1 MTNLASGARVGSYE
15 LLSLIGQTHM
25 SEVWRALD
33 WQGNTVA
40 VKTIST
46 RAGEDPQLRARFLR
60 EGVEHKL
67 LDHPGIVPILDF
79 FEHDGNSYLVMRYLS
94 GGSVE
99 DRLEK
104 QSWAPLSI
112 PEALQISACIL
123 PALDYAHQR
132 LVIHRDVKP
141 SNILL
146 QGDRAYLSDFGI
158 ALALGRPRLTKFA
171 QIIGTRCYMSPEQ
184 IQSPLSVTHLT
195 DVFSFGCVLYE
206 MLTGRQPHD
215 YGDESEEGHY
225 ALLAKRIHEPP
236 VPPSRWNPEINARLE
251 RIVLTSLAPDP
262 EDRFPGCG
270 SFARALEGMR
280 QETDT
285 RKLVVP
291 SPLPAA
297 LEPPAVAPLVAPLI
311 KPAPLEKLPP
321 QSPEKGPVP
330 KRISVAGNTLAAVA
344 SGVAWLPFAEA
355 GTEVLRPIASL
366 CVLVSY
372 VLFFRML
379 FKAWAALPP
388 SRARTTPGKAV
399 GFFLIPFF
407 AFYWCWI
414 ALAGLATDYNRYV
427 AAVDD
432 RKQTPPLPANLYKLS
447 CLLYVYVPLV
457 AAFVP
462 GTNLIGF
469 VILFNIAV
477 LIPVMILSMA
487 RAINGLARLASQM
500 PAAAGSLTGQG
511 VR

>member
-15 LLSLIGQTHM
+15 LVSLIGQTHM

-79 FEHDGNSYLVMRYLS
+79 FEQDDNSYLVMRYLS
-94 GGSVE
+94 GGSIE

-104 QSWAPLSI
+104 QNWAPLSI
-112 PEALQISACIL
+112 SDALQISACIL

-158 ALALGRPRLTKFA
+158 ALALGRPRLTKYA

-236 VPPSRWNPEINARLE
+236 VPPSQWNPEINARLE

-280 QETDT
+280 QESDT
-285 RKLVVP
+285 KKLVVP

-297 LEPPAVAPLVAPLI
+297 LEPPAVAPLIKTAPS
-311 KPAPLEKLPP
+311 EWLPP
-321 QSPEKGPVP
+321 QPTAKTPVP
-330 KRISVAGNTLAAVA
+330 QKISVAGNTLAAVA
-344 SGVAWLPFAEA
+344 SGVAWLPFAAA
-355 GTEVLRPIASL
+355 GADVLRPMVTL

-372 VLFFRML
+372 VLFLRML

-388 SRARTTPGKAV
+388 NRARTTPGKAV
-399 GFFLIPFF
+399 GYLLIPLF
-407 AFYWCWI
+407 ALYWCWI
-414 ALAGLATDYNRYV
+414 AVAGLATDYNQYI
-427 AAVDD
+427 AAVDEEK
-432 RKQTPPLPANLYKLS
+432 RTPLLSANLYKLF
-447 CLLYVYVPLV
+447 CLLYVYVPLL
-457 AAFVP
+457 AAFLPV
-462 GTNLIGF
+462 TNLAGF
-469 VILFNIAV
+469 VILFNMALPVPV
-477 LIPVMILSMA
+477 LILSMA
-487 RAINGLARLASQM
+487 RAINGLSKLASQM
-500 PAAAGSLTGQG
+500 PAAAGSLAGQG